1 MSREWTSNRESWKCP
16 RKFPRMNH
24 FIVKMSHHRHLS
36 IPFGGLVCWKNI
48 PERLRDKG
56 NCKEVD
62 CTRWPALK
70 EEVPSV
76 YHCSENPHNT
86 VTQRRILRKSEIK
99 FCCVNFPTLA
109 QKLMKSASS
118 TWNKAERVR
127 IKSMLQPNTEI
138 KELSPLPPP
147 LACWAARR
155 GNPRFLQQ
163 FRQLHRQH
171 HPESSKLPL
180 RQELH
185 IIISNRSSSHNKQIL
200 PELNRWSPPRQCF
213 PSCQCQRSG
222 TPSSPRHWI
231 WWKKDY

>member
-1 MSREWTSNRESWKCP
+1 MLRSGSWCHWERPRMDLFFRERVKMSQNGNFREDWKCP

-48 PERLRDKG
+48 PERLRDKC

-76 YHCSENPHNT
+76 YHCSENPHYT

-99 FCCVNFPTLA
+99 VCCVNSPTLA

-118 TWNKAERVR
+118 TWNKAERAK
-127 IKSMLQPNTEI
+127 IKYWN
-138 KELSPLPPP
+138 
-147 LACWAARR
+147 
-155 GNPRFLQQ
+155 
-163 FRQLHRQH
+163 
-171 HPESSKLPL
+171 
-180 RQELH
+180 
-185 IIISNRSSSHNKQIL
+185 
-200 PELNRWSPPRQCF
+200 
-213 PSCQCQRSG
+213 
-222 TPSSPRHWI
+222 
-231 WWKKDY
+231 

>member
-1 MSREWTSNRESWKCP
+1 MYQNGKFRENWKCP
-16 RKFPRMNH
+16 ENGPLIERVEISQNEPFYSEN
-24 FIVKMSHHRHLS
+24 ITLYRHLS

-76 YHCSENPHNT
+76 YHCSENPHYT

-99 FCCVNFPTLA
+99 VCCVNSPTFA

-127 IKSMLQPNTEI
+127 IKCWNWMDKNFH
-138 KELSPLPPP
+138 LSPLRLLVEP
-147 LACWAARR
+147 LEEEIRDFF
-155 GNPRFLQQ
+155 N
-163 FRQLHRQH
+163 
-171 HPESSKLPL
+171 SSINCVANTIQNLPNYL
-180 RQELH
+180 
-185 IIISNRSSSHNKQIL
+185 
-200 PELNRWSPPRQCF
+200 
-213 PSCQCQRSG
+213 
-222 TPSSPRHWI
+222 
-231 WWKKDY
+231 